1 MSDGPGRV
9 LWTPPADVLQT
20 SRMGRFA
27 GWLDVNRGMRFD
39 GYDELWRW
47 SVDDLKGFWSAVW
60 EYFDVRTSTPPT
72 QVLSSTSMPGARWFE
87 GATLNYAEHA
97 LRSDG
102 DMTMVISRSQTRD
115 PVELTAAEL
124 RDQVGRARAG
134 LQRLGVTEGDR
145 VAAYLPNVAETV
157 VAFLA
162 TASLGAIWSS
172 CAPEFGIRSAVD
184 RFRQIEPKVLLAVD
198 GYRYG
203 GKGFDRTEAVA
214 ALEQELPTLE
224 RTLVL
229 PYLAGGEWELPSAE
243 LEFTQLPFDHPL

>member
-27 GWLDVNRGMRFD
+27 GWLDANRGMRFD

-47 SVDDLKGFWSAVW
+47 SVDDLEGFWSAVW

-102 DMTMVISRSQTRD
+102 DMTMVI
-115 PVELTAAEL
+115 
-124 RDQVGRARAG
+124 AR
-134 LQRLGVTEGDR
+134 V
-145 VAAYLPNVAETV
+145 
-157 VAFLA
+157 
-162 TASLGAIWSS
+162 
-172 CAPEFGIRSAVD
+172 
-184 RFRQIEPKVLLAVD
+184 K
-198 GYRYG
+198 
-203 GKGFDRTEAVA
+203 K
-214 ALEQELPTLE
+214 
-224 RTLVL
+224 
-229 PYLAGGEWELPSAE
+229 
-243 LEFTQLPFDHPL
+243 